1 MKKCVTYTANNY
13 AQALFEAGSNFSSD
27 LKTVL
32 DVINN
37 NADFVTVISNP
48 AIDRNLKY
56 SIIDE
61 IFKEKIAP
69 DVVQFI
75 KILIEKGRFSEFEG
89 IYDCYVLKVD
99 EALGVQE
106 VEIVSAVALSD
117 EKKSEI
123 VQKLSEK
130 FGKKILPEWVQD
142 ESIIAGLIF
151 KIGDE
156 VIDTSLKKRLDNI
169 SKNIR

>member
-151 KIGDE
+151 KIGDD